1 MKKKLIHTLAIF
13 TIKHIER
20 SPDLTA
26 ASLIKLTQMIK
37 EKDML
42 KHEGIEKKKL
52 KKARKTKNYIKKLLT
67 EGKSWLG

>member
-1 MKKKLIHTLAIF
+1 MKKKLTHTLAIF

-20 SPDLTA
+20 GPDLTA

-42 KHEGIEKKKL
+42 KHEGIKKKNL
-52 KKARKTKNYIKKLLT
+52 KKQGRPRTTLKNCLLKVNP
-67 EGKSWLG
+67 G

>member
-1 MKKKLIHTLAIF
+1 MKKKLTHTLAIF

-20 SPDLTA
+20 GPDLTA

-37 EKDML
+37 EKDIL

-52 KKARKTKNYIKKLLT
+52 KKARKTKNNIKKLLT

>member
-1 MKKKLIHTLAIF
+1 MKKKLTHTLAIF

-42 KHEGIEKKKL
+42 KHEGIEKKI

>member
-1 MKKKLIHTLAIF
+1 MTESFQCKTCYDLKSFSNQVWKKKLIHTLAIF

-26 ASLIKLTQMIK
+26 ASLIKLTQIK

-42 KHEGIEKKKL
+42 KHELKKK
-52 KKARKTKNYIKKLLT
+52 T
-67 EGKSWLG
+67 

>member
-42 KHEGIEKKKL
+42 KHEGIEKKNL
-52 KKARKTKNYIKKLLT
+52 KRQERPRTTLKNCLLKVNP
-67 EGKSWLG
+67 G

>member
-1 MKKKLIHTLAIF
+1 MTESFQCKTCYDLKSFSNQVWKKKLIHTLAIF

-42 KHEGIEKKKL
+42 KHEGIEKK
-52 KKARKTKNYIKKLLT
+52 T
-67 EGKSWLG
+67 